1 MGNAPKQKNRAV
13 TLALFREAQLR
24 DGIFIRMVKP
34 TIFISKVLKYSIR
47 FCLNRGKVATTN
59 LGP

>member
-24 DGIFIRMVKP
+24 DGILMRMVKP
-34 TIFISKVLKYSIR
+34 TLFISKVLKYSIR
-47 FCLNRGKVATTN
+47 FFLNRGKVATTN